1 MTELEIPFRV
11 RCPVCS
17 RESPTGYRISVV
29 VEALQTLQIRLYA
42 DCHVASWDA
51 SDAELAQIRE
61 CLNAVWRENLPDES
75 EDYSLSGTQEEDG
88 VAFIHTGIL
97 EQVESEDCLRS

>member
-42 DCHVASWDA
+42 DCHVAGWDA
-51 SDAELAQIRE
+51 SDAERALSRRQSMRTDRPWSGIDGQTH
-61 CLNAVWRENLPDES
+61 NAAGCVSVETQAIGARRS
-75 EDYSLSGTQEEDG
+75 E
-88 VAFIHTGIL
+88 L
-97 EQVESEDCLRS
+97 EFVLRHRHH

>member
-17 RESPTGYRISVV
+17 QESPTAYRISVV

-42 DCHVASWDA
+42 DCHLTSWDA
-51 SDAELAQIRE
+51 SDAELAKMRV
-61 CLNAVWRENLPDES
+61 CLDAVWRENLPDES
-75 EDYSLSGTQEEDG
+75 EDYFLSDTQEG
-88 VAFIHTGIL
+88 HGIAFVDTGIVH
-97 EQVESEDCLRS
+97 Q